1 MFKKN
6 SIISI
11 RNFKKIKGILP
22 LFIGVLIGAGLTKN
36 KAVLSILVGLIVV
49 ILIKRIIVYASKNK
63 SEKQSTKK
71 AIGITMINW
80 YIGQVEAGFRL
91 ADKLYEMCYGA
102 WVIVLNLGLLV
113 FGINFLFKGNWLWA
127 FVTLMSLQIIMTQN
141 RIWRKLK

>member
-36 KAVLSILVGLIVV
+36 KAVLSILVGLIVL
-49 ILIKRIIVYASKNK
+49 ILIKRLIVYAAKNK
-63 SEKQSTKK
+63 SDNQSTKK
-71 AIGITMINW
+71 TIGISMFNW
-80 YIGQVEAGFRL
+80 YIEQVEAGFRL
-91 ADKLYEMCYGA
+91 ADKIYEACYGT
-102 WVIVLNLGLLV
+102 WVIVLNVCLLV
-113 FGINFLFKGNWLWA
+113 FGIIFLVKGNWLWA

-141 RIWRKLK
+141 RIWRKLR